1 MPAPPTG
8 NPSNKNAPPASREL
22 LGQILK
28 KQGVAREGQIQEA
41 LAMQRE
47 RPGVPI
53 GRCLIDLGFCKEH
66 EITAALAAQAGLEM
80 VALDARPAQETL
92 ALLDASTARTFR
104 VLPLRVEG
112 GELVVAIGDP
122 TNLSVLDDLQF
133 LVGKPIR
140 AVFAD
145 PEKLKE
151 IVESAYPAEA
161 TGLKAALAAAKG
173 LQANADAKEL
183 AKSAPVVRL
192 LNAVLQQAIR
202 DQASDIHLEPFED
215 SFRVRYRVDGAL
227 FEIEAPPAYLA
238 PALIAR
244 VKVMADLDIAETRVP
259 QDGRIAL
266 SVEGKSVDLRVS
278 TLPTMYGESCVM
290 RVLDRT
296 VVQLSLNKI
305 GLREEERKGIQQL
318 IDLPHGIVLVTG
330 PTGSGKTTT
339 LYAMLA
345 AANDPSL
352 KIITTEDPVEYD
364 LEGIVQIPINDE
376 IGVSFARV
384 LRTILRQDPDII
396 LVGEIRDRETA
407 TVAIEASL
415 TGHLVFSTLHTN
427 DAPSAITRL
436 TDLGIDPFLTSA
448 TLEAIIAQRLVRRVC
463 SNCKV
468 DVFPDTDRLHEL
480 GLDADRLEGAK
491 FVSGR
496 GCDRCHFTGYKGRLA
511 VFEMLT
517 VNDTIRQLMLDHAST
532 QRLREAARAQGM
544 RPLRDSGLIAAL
556 DGMTTID
563 EVLRETMGV
572 N

>member
-1 MPAPPTG
+1 MST
-8 NPSNKNAPPASREL
+8 KNATGAGREM

-28 KQGVAREGQIQEA
+28 KRGVVREGQIQEA

-53 GRCLIDLGFCKEH
+53 GRCLIDLGFCKELDV
-66 EITAALAAQAGLEM
+66 IAAIAAQAGLEF
-80 VALDARPAQETL
+80 VTLDGKVSPEIL
-92 ALLDASTARTFR
+92 AMLDASTARTFR

-112 GELVVAIGDP
+112 GELIVAIGDP

-133 LVGKPIR
+133 LAGKPIR
-140 AVFAD
+140 AVFTD
-145 PEKLKE
+145 PARLQE
-151 IVESAYPAEA
+151 IVENLYPAEA
-161 TGLKAALAAAKG
+161 AGLKAALAAATG

-192 LNAVLQQAIR
+192 LNAVLQQAVK
-202 DQASDIHLEPFED
+202 DQASDIHLEPFENL
-215 SFRVRYRVDGAL
+215 FRVRYRVDGAL
-227 FEIEAPPAYLA
+227 FEIESPPAYLA

-296 VVQLSLNKI
+296 VVQLSLTKI
-305 GLREEERKGIQQL
+305 GLREEEHKTIQQL

-339 LYAMLA
+339 LYAMLS

-364 LEGIVQIPINDE
+364 LEGIVQIPINDD
-376 IGVSFARV
+376 IGVNFARV

-448 TLEAIIAQRLVRRVC
+448 TLEAIVAQRLVRRVC

-468 DVFPDTDRLHEL
+468 DVFPDPNRLREL
-480 GLDADRLEGAK
+480 GLDADKLAGAH
-491 FVSGR
+491 FASGR
-496 GCDRCHFTGYKGRLA
+496 GCDRCHYTGYKGRLA
-511 VFEMLT
+511 IFEMLT
-517 VNDTIRQLMLDHAST
+517 VNDNIRQLILDHAST

-556 DGMTTID
+556 DGQTTID
-563 EVLRETMGV
+563 EVLRETMNV
-572 N
+572 S